1 MAITEIVKQLTQR
14 DREALYR
21 HLLNQRIAVRTKA
34 AMKKAKAEGKR
45 IGRPSNLSKAQID
58 RIIEMAKSN
67 RYSVRMIA
75 DAVNAPLTTTQ
86 RVIKNAGDQIPPR
99 KAGRR
104 FGTKMTKAGT
114 VRKRAAPKPK
124 TSAGDEFI

>member
-1 MAITEIVKQLTQR
+1 MAITEIVKTLTPR

-21 HLLNQRIAVRTKA
+21 HLLNQKISKRTKE

-45 IGRPSNLSKAQID
+45 IGRPTKISDAKRE

-75 DAVNAPLTTTQ
+75 NAVNAPLTTTQ
-86 RVIKNAGDQIPPR
+86 RVIKDAGDAVPPR

-104 FGTKMTKAGT
+104 FGTQMTKAGKK
-114 VRKRAAPKPK
+114 RKRARPAPKITPEH
-124 TSAGDEFI
+124 EFI

>member
-1 MAITEIVKQLTQR
+1 MAITEFVKELTPR

-21 HLLNQRIAVRTKA
+21 HLLNQEISARTKA

-45 IGRPSNLSKAQID
+45 IGRPTKISDAQRT

-67 RYSVRMIA
+67 SYSVRMIA
-75 DAVNAPLTTTQ
+75 NAVNAPLTTTQ
-86 RVIKNAGDQIPPR
+86 RVIKDAGDAVPPR

-104 FGTKMTKAGT
+104 FGSKMTKAGT

-124 TSAGDEFI
+124 ISAADEFI

>member
-1 MAITEIVKQLTQR
+1 MAITEIVKTLTPR

-21 HLLNQRIAVRTKA
+21 HLLNQKISVRTKA

-45 IGRPSNLSKAQID
+45 MGRPTKISDAQRA

-86 RVIKNAGDQIPPR
+86 RVIKEAGDAVPPR

-104 FGTKMTKAGT
+104 FGSKMTKAGT

-124 TSAGDEFI
+124 SGPADEFI

>member
-1 MAITEIVKQLTQR
+1 MAITEIVKTLTPR

-21 HLLNQRIAVRTKA
+21 HLLNKKISVRTKA

-45 IGRPSNLSKAQID
+45 IGRPSKISEAQRN

-75 DAVNAPLTTTQ
+75 DAVNARLTTTQ
-86 RVIKNAGDQIPPR
+86 RVIQDAGDQIPPR
-99 KAGRR
+99 ARGRR
-104 FGTKMTKAGT
+104 FGSKMTKAGKK
-114 VRKRAAPKPK
+114 RKIAMPKAKAAPEH
-124 TSAGDEFI
+124 EFI

>member
-1 MAITEIVKQLTQR
+1 MAITEIVKTLTPR

-21 HLLNQRIAVRTKA
+21 HLLNQRISKRTKE

-45 IGRPSNLSKAQID
+45 IGRPRTISDAQRK

-67 RYSVRMIA
+67 QYSVRMIA
-75 DAVNAPLTTTQ
+75 NAVNAPLATTQ
-86 RVIKNAGDQIPPR
+86 RVIKEAGNQIPPR

-104 FGTKMTKAGT
+104 FGSKMTKAGK
-114 VRKRAAPKPK
+114 VRKRAAPKVK
-124 TSAGDEFI
+124 TPTEHEFI